1 MSADFQL
8 YSINSNLSPT
18 ATSSP
23 TKTNMD
29 IPTEALE
36 KLAVSNNATTTPV
49 SKTAGKEV
57 VEDPGEEKLKAI
69 SLENV
74 VPEVPASKIE
84 DPKLSEVSKLTK
96 EETLRLNQG
105 FSSSASNTKYQESD
119 EEFFSR
125 LKANILSRLSF

>member
-57 VEDPGEEKLKAI
+57 VEDPGEKLKAI

-74 VPEVPASKIE
+74 VPLPASK
-84 DPKLSEVSKLTK
+84 
-96 EETLRLNQG
+96 LRIPSYRRFRN
-105 FSSSASNTKYQESD
+105 
-119 EEFFSR
+119 
-125 LKANILSRLSF
+125 